1 MSIIKDPSLAPLGLK
16 KIAWVQEFMPVLK
29 QIEERFKVEQ
39 PFKGLRIAVSVHL
52 EAKTAYLGLVLRA
65 GGAEVAVTGSNVLST
80 KDDICA
86 GLASLGVNVY
96 AWHGATEEEY
106 FEHLKKTLSF
116 KPHIIIDDGGD
127 FVSLLHGEC
136 KEYAE
141 NLIGGSEETT
151 TGVHRLRAREKEG
164 SLKFPML
171 AVNDAYSKYLF
182 DNVHGTGQS
191 TWDGIMYTTNIM
203 LSGRVVVI
211 AGYGWCGSGI
221 AKRAR
226 GLGARVIVTE
236 INPYRALEAAMEGF
250 EVMNMDEA
258 AKEGDLFVTVTGC
271 KDVIVKRHYEVM
283 KHNAIVAN
291 SGHFDVEFSKPDLRE
306 MSTSIEE
313 RRPFIEGYKLKDGRV
328 INVLADG
335 RLVNIVAGN
344 GHPAD
349 IMDLSFALQAMSA
362 RHLVQ
367 NGKDLAPG
375 LYNVP
380 AEVDY
385 EIAMMKVQAMG
396 LGLDKLT
403 PDQDAYLH
411 GTGDH

>member
-1 MSIIKDPSLAPLGLK
+1 MSIIRDSSLAPLGLK
-16 KIAWVQEFMPVLK
+16 KIEWVKEFMPVLN
-29 QIEERFKVEQ
+29 QIEERFKKEQ

-52 EAKTAYLGLVLRA
+52 EAKTAYLGLVLRS
-65 GGAEVAVTGSNVLST
+65 GGAEVAVTGSNSLST
-80 KDDICA
+80 KDDVCA

-96 AWHGATEEEY
+96 AWHGATQEEY
-106 FEHLKKTLSF
+106 FDHLKKTLSF

-151 TGVHRLRAREKEG
+151 TGIHRLRARVREG

-182 DNVHGTGQS
+182 DNIHGTGQS
-191 TWDGIMYTTNIM
+191 TWDAIMYTTNLM
-203 LSGRVVVI
+203 LSGKVVVV

-236 INPYRALEAAMEGF
+236 INPYRALEAAMKGF
-250 EVMNMDEA
+250 EVLNMDDA
-258 AKEGDLFVTVTGC
+258 AAEGDLFVTVTGC
-271 KDVIVKRHYEVM
+271 KDVIVKRHYEKM

-291 SGHFDVEFSKPDLRE
+291 SGHFDVEFSKPDLKE
-306 MSTSIEE
+306 MSVSIEE
-313 RRPFIEGYKLKDGRV
+313 RKPFIEGYKLKDGRI
-328 INVLADG
+328 INVMADG

-362 RHLVQ
+362 RHLAL
-367 NGKDLAPG
+367 NGKNMKPG
-375 LYNVP
+375 LFNVP
-380 AEVDY
+380 EEVDY
-385 EIAMMKVQAMG
+385 DIAMMKVKAMG
-396 LGLDKLT
+396 LGLDVLT
-403 PDQDAYLH
+403 DEQSTYIN
-411 GTGDH
+411 GTGE